1 MERLRPISMVP
12 LFATLLARDAY
23 RAVRNDEFGW
33 HRLGAGRR
41 YPIDKACLRPEAR
54 TKEPNSNITRR
65 EDAMSRRRV
74 LCLRLSL
81 LVGSLALPFAGPA
94 RAGEVTFERL
104 VNADREPQN
113 WLMNHRTYDAQRY
126 SPLARIDR
134 SNVKDLRLA
143 YAVALGGT
151 SANENLE
158 STPLAEDGFLYV
170 VDQWG
175 VLYRI
180 DGRSGEA
187 GRILWRMDPG
197 QEKLPLANR
206 GAALWGNLVVTV
218 ANYPARVIATD
229 KETGKVTWEANLSDG
244 QADLQLTAAPL
255 AVKDKIVL
263 GAAGGDHGVRDF
275 IVALDGATGKL
286 VWRKYVVPAPGEP
299 GADTWKDK
307 NNAWQTGGGA
317 MWVTGSYDVATNQVL
332 WGTGNPVPMYDP
344 YYRPGD
350 NLYTNSVISWDPDT
364 GKMNWYHQ
372 YVPGDMWD
380 YDAAGT
386 HILIDGV
393 VAGEPHRLVTHS
405 ARNGFLYAFER
416 TNGQPLLA
424 KPYMEP
430 INWTKGI
437 DQKTGLPVDY
447 DRNKDIQVYSGLQ
460 NQTLSDRTKKLCP
473 SHDGG
478 SNFWSAS
485 YSPRTKL
492 LYIPSR
498 STCDEITLTQDN
510 KKNANGII
518 NGASRRYIERN
529 ETDIAVA
536 DPFTGV
542 IKQKLHVPYPDNSA
556 ALTTAG
562 GLLITGFTDGSVV
575 AYDDTSLKELWK
587 FNVGSGINA
596 PPMTFEVGGKQFL
609 VIQSGLNRNGRNIN
623 AMTPELREMRSQT
636 MLFVFGL

>member
-1 MERLRPISMVP
+1 
-12 LFATLLARDAY
+12 
-23 RAVRNDEFGW
+23 
-33 HRLGAGRR
+33 
-41 YPIDKACLRPEAR
+41 
-54 TKEPNSNITRR
+54 
-65 EDAMSRRRV
+65 MSRRR
-74 LCLRLSL
+74 LRFLQLSAL
-81 LVGSLALPFAGPA
+81 AGSLALPIATPA
-94 RAGEVTFERL
+94 NAAEVTFERL
-104 VNADREPQN
+104 ANADREPQN

-126 SPLARIDR
+126 SPLARI
-134 SNVKDLRLA
+134 SKSSVKNLRLA

-151 SANENLE
+151 SVNENLE

-175 VLYRI
+175 VLYKI
-180 DGRSGEA
+180 DARSGEA

-229 KETGKVTWEANLSDG
+229 KETGRVTWEANLSDG

-255 AVKDKIVL
+255 AIKDKIVL

-286 VWRKYVVPAPGEP
+286 IWRKYVVPAPGEP
-299 GADTWKDK
+299 GSDTWKDK

-317 MWVTGSYDVATNQVL
+317 MWVTGSYDVASNQVL

-393 VAGEPHRLVTHS
+393 VAGEPRKLVMHS

-424 KPYMEP
+424 RPYMEP

-447 DRNKDIQVYSGLQ
+447 DPNKDIQVYSGLQ

-485 YSPRTKL
+485 YSPKTRL

-510 KKNANGII
+510 RKNANGII
-518 NGASRRYIERN
+518 NGASRRYIDRN
-529 ETDIAVA
+529 ETDIVVA
-536 DPFTGV
+536 DPFTGEM
-542 IKQKLHVPYPDNSA
+542 KKKLHIPYPDNSA

-575 AYDDTSLKELWK
+575 AYDDTSLEELWK

-596 PPMTFEVGGKQFL
+596 PPMTFEVGGRQYL
-609 VIQSGLNRNGRNIN
+609 AIQSGLNRNGRNIN
-623 AMTPELREMRSQT
+623 SMTPELREMRSQT